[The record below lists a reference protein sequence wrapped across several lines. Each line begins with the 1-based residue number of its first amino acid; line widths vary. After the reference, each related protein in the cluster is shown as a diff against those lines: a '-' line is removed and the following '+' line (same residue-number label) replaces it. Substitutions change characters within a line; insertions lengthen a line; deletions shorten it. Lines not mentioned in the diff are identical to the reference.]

1 MLRRC
6 AHSLVL
12 CTGLVL
18 AALSGTTPAG
28 ARSSSK
34 HAAFVLDANT
44 GAVLYQDDA
53 DERRHPAS
61 LTKMMTL
68 YLTFET
74 IEQGRMSMSS
84 KVVMSEAAASAAPSK
99 LGLEPGEEL
108 TVREAILALITKSA
122 NDVASAL
129 AEKIGGNERNFV
141 RLMNAKARE
150 LGMTKTNFENPSGLP
165 DPDQVTSA
173 RDMVTLGLRLQDDF
187 PQHYPMFATR
197 SFSFSGKSHRNHN
210 TLMNNFSGIDG
221 IKTGYTRAS
230 GFNLVSSVK
239 RSGRHVVAAV
249 FGGSSAASR
258 NAEMRT
264 LLTRALTKASPVKTR
279 KAQPALVAK
288 LKSEPKPAQRP
299 AKPAKAVEVAQAR
312 QPEEAAPS
320 PAPVKRPAPQP
331 ARRTPE
337 PAAAAALVPASAPEP
352 AAAPAPVSVA
362 KVRKIMVAP
371 RAAKPV
377 TPDETTDMEA
387 SDSAD
392 STLLPDVRETIV
404 AKTSQT
410 TSYNGLTLASADAA
424 ESHPS
429 MLGAS
434 EIAAASNP
442 SAPAAE
448 IEPVPAVATAE
459 EPAAAPVPAVAQ
471 VPERAATSINKPAA
485 VPAKVVT
492 ASLKT
497 PAKPISPPEPRPAL
511 RGAPP
516 SSLEAQHAALAAGK
530 PARVAALTPPG
541 GGRFEIQIGAYNSVA
556 DAQRALDAVFA
567 RAGGV
572 VENHSSV
579 TQPAMKEGRQ
589 IFRARF
595 RGFDATSA
603 ANACGALRKQSFDCF
618 VMTAE

>member
-12 CTGLVL
+12 CIGLVL
-18 AALSGTTPAG
+18 AALPGTTPAG
-28 ARSSSK
+28 ARSPSK

-150 LGMTKTNFENPSGLP
+150 LGMSKTNFENPSGLP
-165 DPDQVTSA
+165 HPDQVTSA

-197 SFSFSGKSHRNHN
+197 SFSFSGKTHRNHN
-210 TLMNNFSGIDG
+210 TLMNNFAGIDG

-299 AKPAKAVEVAQAR
+299 AKPAKAVEVAQAK
-312 QPEEAAPS
+312 QPEEAAPP
-320 PAPVKRPAPQP
+320 PAPVKRGAPPPAQ
-331 ARRTPE
+331 RTPE
-337 PAAAAALVPASAPEP
+337 PAPAAALEPASAPEP

-392 STLLPDVRETIV
+392 SAPLPDVRETIV

-410 TSYNGLTLASADAA
+410 ASHGLTLASADAA
-424 ESHPS
+424 EGRAS
-429 MLGAS
+429 MLGAPD
-434 EIAAASNP
+434 IAAASSQSTP
-442 SAPAAE
+442 APE
-448 IEPVPAVATAE
+448 IGPVPAAATAE

-471 VPERAATSINKPAA
+471 APERPATSIKKPAA
-485 VPAKVVT
+485 APAKVVT

-516 SSLEAQHAALAAGK
+516 SSLEAQHAALSAGK
-530 PARVAALTPPG
+530 PARVAALAPPG
-541 GGRFEIQIGAYNSVA
+541 GGRFEIQIGAYNSLA

-572 VENHSSV
+572 VENHASV

-589 IFRARF
+589 IYRARF
-595 RGFDATSA
+595 RGFDATTA

>member
-1 MLRRC
+1 M
-6 AHSLVL
+6 
-12 CTGLVL
+12 L
-18 AALSGTTPAG
+18 AALAGTSPAG

-34 HAAFVLDANT
+34 HAAFAIDANT

-68 YLTFET
+68 YLAFET

-84 KVVMSEAAASAAPSK
+84 KVIMSERAASAAPSK
-99 LGLEPGEEL
+99 LGLDPGEDL

-129 AEKIGGNERNFV
+129 AEKIGGNEANFV

-165 DPDQVTSA
+165 DPAQVTSA

-187 PQHYPMFATR
+187 PQYYPMFATR
-197 SFSFSGKSHRNHN
+197 SFSFAGKSHRNHN

-279 KAQPALVAK
+279 KPQPALIAK
-288 LKSEPKPAQRP
+288 LKSEPKRALRPDMPKPVAVAQAKIGEASLAPAPAKRSTPPAQRP
-299 AKPAKAVEVAQAR
+299 AEAAAAPAVETTV
-312 QPEEAAPS
+312 S
-320 PAPVKRPAPQP
+320 KPAPV
-331 ARRTPE
+331 
-337 PAAAAALVPASAPEP
+337 
-352 AAAPAPVSVA
+352 AAPAPVTVA
-362 KVRKIMVAP
+362 KVRKIIVAP
-371 RAAKPV
+371 RPAKAVP
-377 TPDETTDMEA
+377 PDETTDMEA
-387 SDSAD
+387 SMLTAD
-392 STLLPDVRETIV
+392 VAPLPDVRETIV
-404 AKTSQT
+404 AKTSK
-410 TSYNGLTLASADAA
+410 SPSLAAAGALEGRAAMLGAGDLAADAA
-424 ESHPS
+424 AITPETMADAQP
-429 MLGAS
+429 AS
-434 EIAAASNP
+434 QAAPIDEPVVPPTLAFAE
-442 SAPAAE
+442 APAAQQ
-448 IEPVPAVATAE
+448 PAPTART
-459 EPAAAPVPAVAQ
+459 PAAP
-471 VPERAATSINKPAA
+471 
-485 VPAKVVT
+485 PAKVMT

-497 PAKPISPPEPRPAL
+497 AAKPVAPPQPRAAL

-516 SSLEAQHAALAAGK
+516 SSLDAQHAALASGR

-541 GGRFEIQIGAYNSVA
+541 GGRFEIQIGAYNTLA

-572 VENHSSV
+572 VANHASV
-579 TQPAMKEGRQ
+579 TQPAMKDGRQ
-589 IFRARF
+589 IYRARF

-603 ANACGALRKQSFDCF
+603 ANACGALRKQAFDCF
-618 VMTAE
+618 VMAAE

>member
-6 AHSLVL
+6 AHIVFLY
-12 CTGLVL
+12 TGLVL
-18 AALSGTTPAG
+18 AALACTSPAS
-28 ARSSSK
+28 ARSTSK
-34 HAAFVLDANT
+34 HAAFVIDANT

-68 YLTFET
+68 YLAFET

-84 KVVMSEAAASAAPSK
+84 KVIMSERAASAAPSK
-99 LGLEPGEEL
+99 LGLDPGEDL

-129 AEKIGGNERNFV
+129 AEKIGGNEANFV

-150 LGMTKTNFENPSGLP
+150 LGMTRTNFENPSGLP
-165 DPDQVTSA
+165 DPAQVTSA

-187 PQHYPMFATR
+187 PQYYPMFATR
-197 SFSFSGKSHRNHN
+197 SFSFAGKSHRNHN

-279 KAQPALVAK
+279 KPQPALIAK
-288 LKSEPKPAQRP
+288 LNSEPKRAQRPEMPAKPVEIAQAKAAPASPSPAPAKRPAPPAQRP
-299 AKPAKAVEVAQAR
+299 A
-312 QPEEAAPS
+312 
-320 PAPVKRPAPQP
+320 
-331 ARRTPE
+331 
-337 PAAAAALVPASAPEP
+337 
-352 AAAPAPVSVA
+352 AAAPAPAVEVVTSTTAPVAEPAPVTVA
-362 KVRKIMVAP
+362 KVRKIIVSP
-371 RAAKPV
+371 RPAKAV

-387 SDSAD
+387 STLTAD
-392 STLLPDVRETIV
+392 EAPLPDVRETIV
-404 AKTSQT
+404 AKTSKGP
-410 TSYNGLTLASADAA
+410 SLAAA
-424 ESHPS
+424 GALEARAA
-429 MLGAS
+429 MLGAGDWAA
-434 EIAAASNP
+434 EAAAADPVGTMATAGPASGAAP
-442 SAPAAE
+442 LHEAIVMPTPAVIEAPAAQQ
-448 IEPVPAVATAE
+448 PATARN
-459 EPAAAPVPAVAQ
+459 PAAP
-471 VPERAATSINKPAA
+471 
-485 VPAKVVT
+485 PAKVVT

-497 PAKPISPPEPRPAL
+497 AAKPVAPPQPRPAL
-511 RGAPP
+511 RGMAP
-516 SSLEAQHAALAAGK
+516 SSLDAQHAALASGR

-541 GGRFEIQIGAYNSVA
+541 GGRFEIQIGAYNTLA

-572 VENHSSV
+572 VANHASV
-579 TQPAMKEGRQ
+579 TQPAMKDGRQ
-589 IFRARF
+589 IYRARF

-603 ANACGALRKQSFDCF
+603 SNACGALRKQAFDCF
-618 VMTAE
+618 VMAAE

>member
-6 AHSLVL
+6 AHIAFFCIGFVLVA
-12 CTGLVL
+12 L
-18 AALSGTTPAG
+18 AGTNPAG
-28 ARSSSK
+28 ARSPSK

-68 YLTFET
+68 YLAFET

-99 LGLEPGEEL
+99 LGLDPGEAL

-129 AEKIGGNERNFV
+129 AEKIGGNEANFV

-165 DPDQVTSA
+165 DPTQVTSA

-187 PQHYPMFATR
+187 PQYYPMFTTR
-197 SFSFSGKSHRNHN
+197 SFKFSGKSHRNHN
-210 TLMNNFSGIDG
+210 TLMNNFSGVDG

-230 GFNLVSSVK
+230 GFNLVTSVK

-258 NAEMRT
+258 NAEMRR
-264 LLTRALTKASPVKTR
+264 LLTRALTRASPVKTR
-279 KAQPALVAK
+279 KPKPALIAK
-288 LKSEPKPAQRP
+288 LKSEPKRAERP
-299 AKPAKAVEVAQAR
+299 AKAKPVAVAQAK
-312 QPEEAAPS
+312 PVELSPA
-320 PAPVKRPAPQP
+320 PAPVKRPAPP
-331 ARRTPE
+331 AERVQE
-337 PAAAAALVPASAPEP
+337 PAPTPAGEAARAPEP
-352 AAAPAPVSVA
+352 VAAPAPVAIA
-362 KVRKIMVAP
+362 KVRKIIVAP
-371 RAAKPV
+371 RVAKPV

-387 SDSAD
+387 SAAD
-392 STLLPDVRETIV
+392 DGIVSPPLPDVRETIV
-404 AKTSQT
+404 AKTSK
-410 TSYNGLTLASADAA
+410 GLSMAAADAA
-424 ESHPS
+424 TGRAA
-429 MLGAS
+429 MLGAGDLAD
-434 EIAAASNP
+434 AADTP
-442 SAPAAE
+442 ETVAE
-448 IEPVPAVATAE
+448 
-459 EPAAAPVPAVAQ
+459 
-471 VPERAATSINKPAA
+471 PERAPALATVEQPIELPAPAVQQVSRAPAGQVRRPAA
-485 VPAKVVT
+485 PQAKVVT
-492 ASLKT
+492 ASLKSAAT
-497 PAKPISPPEPRPAL
+497 PAAPPEPRPVM

-516 SSLEAQHAALAAGK
+516 SSLEAQHAALASGK
-530 PARVAALTPPG
+530 PARVAALAPPG
-541 GGRFEIQIGAYNSVA
+541 GGRFEIQIGAYTSLA

-572 VENHSSV
+572 VANHASV
-579 TQPAMKEGRQ
+579 TQPASKNGRQ
-589 IFRARF
+589 IYRARF

>member
-1 MLRRC
+1 LLRRC
-6 AHSLVL
+6 AHIAFL

-18 AALSGTTPAG
+18 VALAGTNPAG
-28 ARSSSK
+28 ARSPSK
-34 HAAFVLDANT
+34 AAAFVLDANT
-44 GAVLYQDDA
+44 GAVLYNDDA

-68 YLTFET
+68 YLAFET

-99 LGLEPGEEL
+99 LGLEPGEDL

-129 AEKIGGNERNFV
+129 AEKIGGNEANFV

-165 DPDQVTSA
+165 DPAQVTSA

-187 PQHYPMFATR
+187 PQYYPMFATR
-197 SFSFSGKSHRNHN
+197 SFKFSGKSHRNHN

-230 GFNLVSSVK
+230 GFNLVTSVK

-258 NAEMRT
+258 NAEMRR
-264 LLTRALTKASPVKTR
+264 LLTRALTRASPVKTR
-279 KAQPALVAK
+279 KPQPALIAK
-288 LKSEPKPAQRP
+288 LKSEPKRAERP
-299 AKPAKAVEVAQAR
+299 AKAKPVAVAQAK
-312 QPEEAAPS
+312 PVELAPA
-320 PAPVKRPAPQP
+320 PAPVKRPAPP
-331 ARRTPE
+331 AQRVAQAAPS
-337 PAAAAALVPASAPEP
+337 PAVDAARAPEP
-352 AAAPAPVSVA
+352 VAAPAPVAIA
-362 KVRKIMVAP
+362 KVRKIVVAP
-371 RAAKPV
+371 RVAKPV

-387 SDSAD
+387 SAAD
-392 STLLPDVRETIV
+392 AGAGSPPLPEVRETIV
-404 AKTSQT
+404 AKTSK
-410 TSYNGLTLASADAA
+410 GLSMAAADAA
-424 ESHPS
+424 EGRAA
-429 MLGAS
+429 MLGAGDLA
-434 EIAAASNP
+434 EAASMP
-442 SAPAAE
+442 EPAAE
-448 IEPVPAVATAE
+448 PEPEPAPALASVEQPREQPAPAVQ
-459 EPAAAPVPAVAQ
+459 Q
-471 VPERAATSINKPAA
+471 VSQPAA
-485 VPAKVVT
+485 VQVKKPASPPAKVVT
-492 ASLKT
+492 ASLKAA
-497 PAKPISPPEPRPAL
+497 AKPVAPPEPRPVM

-516 SSLEAQHAALAAGK
+516 SSLEAQHAALASGK
-530 PARVAALTPPG
+530 PARVAALAPPGG
-541 GGRFEIQIGAYNSVA
+541 GGRFEIQIGAYTSVA

-572 VENHSSV
+572 VANHASV
-579 TQPAMKEGRQ
+579 TQPASKDGRQ
-589 IFRARF
+589 IYRARF
-595 RGFDATSA
+595 RGFDASSA